1 MLFPAHA
8 QGCVCGYA
16 LVLVVFVGKD
26 NLMWPLTV
34 LVALEPGRT
43 VRCILCLLWMHAA
56 HGRYLQ
62 LATGKLPCP
71 SRTLATGKLPG
82 PSIPGY
88 RLQETPKHSASA
100 QGVHEEAPLDTFTG

>member
-8 QGCVCGYA
+8 QGCACGYA

-62 LATGKLPCP
+62 LRTLATGKLPCP
-71 SRTLATGKLPG
+71 S
-82 PSIPGY
+82 IPGY
-88 RLQETPKHSASA
+88 RGQETPKHSASA